1 MGKIDLKKVLA
12 EHFSEKP
19 LAYPAVKLN
28 GVQFFVK
35 ALNVGNFS
43 EYLEKQAEF
52 ERTHK
57 GESSVAYL
65 LALMLCDENGVLI
78 FSVEDQADLDFLA
91 SLPSWF
97 WVECNR
103 VFNLKNTGKK
113 SDEQPEQTS

>member
-1 MGKIDLKKVLA
+1 MAKIDLKKVLA

-78 FSVEDQADLDFLA
+78 FSVEDKADLDFLA